1 MRANVALSDVAVAR
15 GGRSWS
21 LARPISEPYIDLAP
35 VTATSWV
42 KRAIDLIVALA
53 GLAVLLPLFAIVA
66 LAVKLD
72 SAGPVFYGQMR
83 AGKDGR
89 PFQML
94 KFRSMQQN
102 ADSLKAGLQQL
113 NEVSGPI
120 FKIRCD
126 PRVTRVGCFIR
137 RFSLDELPQLLNVV
151 RGEMSL
157 VGPRPLPVAEAEQCK
172 GWQRGR
178 LRALPGITGLWQ
190 VSGRTEI
197 PFHDMVQLDLQYIR
211 NWSLGLDLEILLRTI
226 PAVLTTKGAY

>member
-1 MRANVALSDVAVAR
+1 VALSDIRVAANL
-15 GGRSWS
+15 SS
-21 LARPISEPYIDLAP
+21 LAEPVSEQYIDFAPLA
-35 VTATSWV
+35 AMSWV
-42 KRAIDLIVALA
+42 KRTIDLLVALA
-53 GLAVLLPLFAIVA
+53 GLAVLLPVIALVA
-66 LAVKLD
+66 LAIKLD
-72 SAGPVFYGQMR
+72 SAGPVFYGQLR

-89 PFQML
+89 PFRML

-113 NEVSGPI
+113 NEVSGPM

-137 RFSLDELPQLLNVV
+137 RFSLDELPQLVNVI

-157 VGPRPLPVAEAEQCK
+157 VGPRPLAVAEAEQCT
-172 GWQRGR
+172 GWQCGR

-197 PFHDMVQLDLQYIR
+197 PFNDMVQLDLYYIR

-226 PAVLTTKGAY
+226 PAVLTSKGAY

>member
-1 MRANVALSDVAVAR
+1 VALSDIRIATAVNLSA
-15 GGRSWS
+15 
-21 LARPISEPYIDLAP
+21 LAQPSTEEYIAP
-35 VTATSWV
+35 VTRMSWV
-42 KRAIDLIVALA
+42 KRAIDLVVALA
-53 GLAVLLPLFAIVA
+53 GLAVLLPVFAVVA
-66 LAVKLD
+66 LAIKLD
-72 SAGPVFYGQMR
+72 SAGPIFFGQMR
-83 AGKDGR
+83 AGKDGQ
-89 PFQML
+89 PFRML

-137 RFSLDELPQLLNVV
+137 RFSLDELPQLVNVI

-157 VGPRPLPVAEAEQCK
+157 IGPRPLPVAEAEQCT

-178 LRALPGITGLWQ
+178 LGALPGITGLWQ

-197 PFHDMVQLDLQYIR
+197 PFHDMVQLDLYYIR
-211 NWSLGLDLEILLRTI
+211 NWSLRLDLEILLRTI
-226 PAVLTTKGAY
+226 PAVLSSKGAY

>member
-1 MRANVALSDVAVAR
+1 MRADVAFNDVGAAA
-15 GGRSWS
+15 GGTSWS
-21 LARPISEPYIDLAP
+21 LAQPISERYVELAP
-35 VTATSWV
+35 DAGTSGA
-42 KRAIDLIVALA
+42 KRAIDLIVALV
-53 GLAVLLPLFAIVA
+53 GLALLLPLFALVA
-66 LAVKLD
+66 LAIKLD
-72 SAGPVFYGQMR
+72 SAGPVFYAQMR

-89 PFQML
+89 PFRML
-94 KFRSMQQN
+94 KFRSMRQN
-102 ADSLKAGLQQL
+102 ADSLKAQLQQM

-137 RFSLDELPQLLNVV
+137 RFSIDELPQLINVI

-172 GWQRGR
+172 GWELGR
-178 LRALPGITGLWQ
+178 LRAHPGITGLWQ

-197 PFHDMVQLDLQYIR
+197 PFHEMVQLDLHYIR
-211 NWSLGLDLEILLRTI
+211 NWSLGLDLEILMRTV